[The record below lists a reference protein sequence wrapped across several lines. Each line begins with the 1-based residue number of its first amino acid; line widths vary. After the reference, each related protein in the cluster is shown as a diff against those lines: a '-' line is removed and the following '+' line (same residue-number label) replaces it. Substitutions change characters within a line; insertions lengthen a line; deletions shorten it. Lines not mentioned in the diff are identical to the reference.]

1 MRLVL
6 KTGRHKLVCILFLP
20 NSSKGD
26 WPGRG
31 SVVYFFVNF
40 FSVFSSTFMHPVFAP
55 ADINV
60 KYVSTKIRS
69 ILFNKFYFSNFN
81 VSSIKT

>member
-6 KTGRHKLVCILFLP
+6 KTGRHKLGCILFLP

-26 WPGRG
+26 WEEA
-31 SVVYFFVNF
+31 VLCVFFVNF
-40 FSVFSSTFMHPVFAP
+40 FPVFSSTFMHPVFAP

-60 KYVSTKIRS
+60 KYVSTKTRS

-81 VSSIKT
+81 VSRIKT

>member
-6 KTGRHKLVCILFLP
+6 KTGRHKLGCLFYFAQLLQ
-20 NSSKGD
+20 GRL
-26 WPGRG
+26 GRG
-31 SVVYFFVNF
+31 SVVCFFVNF
-40 FSVFSSTFMHPVFAP
+40 FPVFSSTFMHPVFAP

>member
-1 MRLVL
+1 M
-6 KTGRHKLVCILFLP
+6 
-20 NSSKGD
+20 
-26 WPGRG
+26 
-31 SVVYFFVNF
+31 FFSLIF
-40 FSVFSSTFMHPVFAP
+40 FSVFSSGFMHPVVAP

>member
-6 KTGRHKLVCILFLP
+6 KTGRHKLGCILFLP
-20 NSSKGD
+20 NSSEGD
-26 WPGRG
+26 WEEA
-31 SVVYFFVNF
+31 VLCVFFVNF
-40 FSVFSSTFMHPVFAP
+40 FFSVFVRFYASRFCTSRH
-55 ADINV
+55 

-69 ILFNKFYFSNFN
+69 ILFNKFYFCNFN